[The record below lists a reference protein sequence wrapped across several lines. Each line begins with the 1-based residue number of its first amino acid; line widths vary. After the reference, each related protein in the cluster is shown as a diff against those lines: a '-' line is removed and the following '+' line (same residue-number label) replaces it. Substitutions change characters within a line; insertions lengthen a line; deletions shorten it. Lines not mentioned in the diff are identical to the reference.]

1 MMRRLPTLLLTTII
15 LAPLPALA
23 QPTPPQ
29 AIDGPVTAFTGSDLF
44 KLEAAR
50 DPQISP
56 DGRQIAYVRQTGDVM
71 TNRNRASI
79 WPIDVATAKQRP
91 LVTGAGR
98 YGQPRW
104 SPVGTRLAYISS
116 DEGGAQLAVRWLGS
130 GTASRQRGL
139 PHPGQ

>member
-15 LAPLPALA
+15 LAALA
-23 QPTPPQ
+23 QPTPPP
-29 AIDGPVTAFTGSDLF
+29 AINGPVTAFTASDLF

-56 DGRQIAYVRQTGDVM
+56 DGRQIAYVRQTGGVM
-71 TNRNRASI
+71 TDRNRASI
-79 WPIDVATAKQRP
+79 WPVDVATAKQRP

-98 YGQPRW
+98 YGRPRW
-104 SPVGTRLAYISS
+104 SPVGTRLVYISS
-116 DEGGAQLAVRWLGS
+116 ELGS
-130 GTASRQRGL
+130 GTASRQGGL